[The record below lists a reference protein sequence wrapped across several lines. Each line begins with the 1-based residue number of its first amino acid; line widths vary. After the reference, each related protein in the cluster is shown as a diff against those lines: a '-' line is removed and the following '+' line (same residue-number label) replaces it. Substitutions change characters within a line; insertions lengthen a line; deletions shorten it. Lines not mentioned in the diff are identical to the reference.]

1 MDISAPLYA
10 IPWFMTIYADCLSI
24 NNTMHLFD
32 ILLSLKDPLF
42 PVFFGVSALVLHRN
56 KLMTVYIK
64 IYLFVN
70 SSVLIEQCY
79 ILLN

>member
-1 MDISAPLYA
+1 MDISPPLYA

-42 PVFFGVSALVLHRN
+42 PVFFGISTLVLHRN
-56 KLMTVYIK
+56 KLMTVY
-64 IYLFVN
+64 YLFTYLFIIV
-70 SSVLIEQCY
+70 
-79 ILLN
+79 